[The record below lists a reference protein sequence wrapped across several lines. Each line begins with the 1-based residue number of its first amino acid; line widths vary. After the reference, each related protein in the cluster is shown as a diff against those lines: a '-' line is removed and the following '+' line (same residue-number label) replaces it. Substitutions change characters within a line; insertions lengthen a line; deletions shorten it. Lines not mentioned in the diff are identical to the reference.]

1 MLKYYKIFGIV
12 IYLYYLCNSKREQ
25 EIMNTELVINRTTLN
40 GTKWEIVVSNYG
52 ASLYMNGKYSGYY
65 FNSLEEAQAHLDE
78 IDERVKNPYQYSAPL
93 DCSSF
98 YGRGSNVY
106 YGD

>member
-1 MLKYYKIFGIV
+1 MEHKI
-12 IYLYYLCNSKREQ
+12 
-25 EIMNTELVINRTTLN
+25 VINRTTLN
-40 GTKWEIVVSNYG
+40 GTKWEIVADNFG
-52 ASLYMNGKYSGYY
+52 AALYMNGNYSGYY
-65 FNSLEEAQAHLDE
+65 FRSVEEANAHLDAV
-78 IDERVKNPYQYSAPL
+78 DERVSSSNAFNTAL

>member
-1 MLKYYKIFGIV
+1 
-12 IYLYYLCNSKREQ
+12 
-25 EIMNTELVINRTTLN
+25 MNTTIINRETLN
-40 GTKWEIVVSNYG
+40 GTKWEIVFNGFY
-52 ASLYMNGKYSGYY
+52 ATLFMNGKYSG
-65 FNSLEEAQAHLDE
+65 FTFRSVEEANAHLDE
-78 IDERVKNPYQYSAPL
+78 VDERSRTPQMALAPL

>member
-1 MLKYYKIFGIV
+1 MNATI
-12 IYLYYLCNSKREQ
+12 KRE
-25 EIMNTELVINRTTLN
+25 TLN
-40 GTKWEIVVSNYG
+40 GTKWEIVADNFG
-52 ASLYMNGKYSGYY
+52 AALYMNGRYSGY
-65 FNSLEEAQAHLDE
+65 FFPSVEKAQAHLDAV
-78 IDERVKNPYQYSAPL
+78 DERVRAPQMTYAPL

>member
-1 MLKYYKIFGIV
+1 MKQTI
-12 IYLYYLCNSKREQ
+12 
-25 EIMNTELVINRTTLN
+25 INRETLN
-40 GTKWEIVVSNYG
+40 GTKWEIVFNG
-52 ASLYMNGKYSGYY
+52 GIAALYMNGYFSGLT
-65 FNSLEEAQAHLDE
+65 FCSVEEAQAHLDK
-78 IDERVKNPYQYSAPL
+78 IDERVRAPRKVAAL

>member
-1 MLKYYKIFGIV
+1 MIKYYILFGIV

-25 EIMNTELVINRTTLN
+25 ENMENKIVINRTTLN
-40 GTKWEIVVSNYG
+40 GTKWEIVADNFG
-52 ASLYMNGKYSGYY
+52 AALYMNGNYSGYY
-65 FNSLEEAQAHLDE
+65 FRSVEEANAHLDA
-78 IDERVKNPYQYSAPL
+78 IDERVRTSKTFTAPL

>member
-1 MLKYYKIFGIV
+1 MENKI
-12 IYLYYLCNSKREQ
+12 
-25 EIMNTELVINRTTLN
+25 VINRTTLN
-40 GTKWEIVVSNYG
+40 GTKWEIVADNFG
-52 ASLYMNGKYSGYY
+52 AALYMNGNYSGYY
-65 FNSLEEAQAHLDE
+65 FRSVEEANAHLDA
-78 IDERVKNPYQYSAPL
+78 IDERVRASKTFTAPL

>member
-1 MLKYYKIFGIV
+1 MNATI
-12 IYLYYLCNSKREQ
+12 KRE
-25 EIMNTELVINRTTLN
+25 TLN
-40 GTKWEIVVSNYG
+40 GTKWEIVYDG
-52 ASLYMNGKYSGYY
+52 FIAALYMNGHFSGYT
-65 FNSLEEAQAHLDE
+65 FRSVVDANAHLDA
-78 IDERVKNPYQYSAPL
+78 IDERVKSSVQFTPC